1 MRGVTCK
8 FLYILHQFCKFQ
20 STLPGRERRLTV
32 KCSTTSTHFNPHS
45 PCGERRARVRGR
57 DTGDMRTAPN
67 RGAVVVSSPHGGTVM
82 AYRRR
87 LPWATISGYHG
98 TVTRD
103 SARVSGD
110 VWYNSGLPLSTRI
123 DTLCMWHQSRIGA
136 RPSAQCGARH
146 APRRGR
152 EGGVR
157 ARRRADP
164 LEAPVRGALCP
175 ARADTHEHPPT
186 HPTGARQTSRQAAR
200 EGPHAEPHK
209 TGVLINSAPARCA
222 GANCAKQRPRF
233 VGLGCAAGR
242 ARAAAAHVVGRLS
255 PVQPRRGGANG
266 QGRARRRERPS
277 RAELFRDAR
286 L

>member
-1 MRGVTCK
+1 MG
-8 FLYILHQFCKFQ
+8 
-20 STLPGRERRLTV
+20 G
-32 KCSTTSTHFNPHS
+32 HFVYPRH
-45 PCGERRARVRGR
+45 
-57 DTGDMRTAPN
+57 
-67 RGAVVVSSPHGGTVM
+67 VVAAM
-82 AYRRR
+82 ACR
-87 LPWATISGYHG
+87 LPWAMISGYH
-98 TVTRD
+98 VAWTRD

-136 RPSAQCGARH
+136 RLILVTRPMFRPRARCGARH
-146 APRRGR
+146 APRRGP

-157 ARRRADP
+157 ARRRAGSWRP
-164 LEAPVRGALCP
+164 QCGARCAPRG
-175 ARADTHEHPPT
+175 ADTHEHPPT

-209 TGVLINSAPARCA
+209 TCVLINSAPARCA

-242 ARAAAAHVVGRLS
+242 ARPAAAHVVGRLS

>member
-1 MRGVTCK
+1 MYPR
-8 FLYILHQFCKFQ
+8 H
-20 STLPGRERRLTV
+20 
-32 KCSTTSTHFNPHS
+32 
-45 PCGERRARVRGR
+45 
-57 DTGDMRTAPN
+57 
-67 RGAVVVSSPHGGTVM
+67 VVAAM
-82 AYRRR
+82 ACR
-87 LPWATISGYHG
+87 LPWAMISGYH
-98 TVTRD
+98 VAWTRD

-136 RPSAQCGARH
+136 RPMFRPRAQCGARH
-146 APRRGR
+146 APRRGP

-157 ARRRADP
+157 ARRRAGS

-175 ARADTHEHPPT
+175 ARGRLTHAHRPT
-186 HPTGARQTSRQAAR
+186 HPTGERQTSRQAAR
-200 EGPHAEPHK
+200 EGARARTGPNASFDLIRRGPRCGPRELCKTATAFCAIRQGEP
-209 TGVLINSAPARCA
+209 
-222 GANCAKQRPRF
+222 
-233 VGLGCAAGR
+233 GR
-242 ARAAAAHVVGRLS
+242 ARPAAAYIVGRLS